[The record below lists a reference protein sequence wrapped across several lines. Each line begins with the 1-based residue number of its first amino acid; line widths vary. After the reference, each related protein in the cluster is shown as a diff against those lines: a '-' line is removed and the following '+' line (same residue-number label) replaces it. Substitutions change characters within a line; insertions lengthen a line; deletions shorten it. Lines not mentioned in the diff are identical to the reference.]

1 MINKLLAIVKKK
13 QVASKIHT
21 KSPGYLIAWAFC
33 FDDLQGVRSNFVV
46 SD

>member
-1 MINKLLAIVKKK
+1 MINQLLAIVKK